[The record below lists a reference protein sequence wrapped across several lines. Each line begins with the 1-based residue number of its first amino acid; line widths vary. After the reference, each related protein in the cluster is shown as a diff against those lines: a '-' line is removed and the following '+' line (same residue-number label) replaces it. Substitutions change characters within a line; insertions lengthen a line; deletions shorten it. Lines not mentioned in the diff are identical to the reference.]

1 MMPINWTSVPQAW
14 KANERVK
21 AIMKSA
27 QNECEACQCR
37 HLKRAGV
44 QNTKVISISIL
55 EIGQG
60 GIRLRTKLFAIAVC
74 LFLLLMVVFIAPT
87 YGVGEGEWITSYTV
101 ENSQTGQKLIEAD
114 FKTSSEPTIYAPII
128 SGEELKVTFTV
139 NVFTSGSG
147 NLKLSTFMQ
156 KPSGG
161 QYWELVPDDYDLG
174 AGYTPNL
181 ASMSFSWEKGTFEM
195 ICYGKANT
203 VIKSTNITLVQL
215 SGATGDVLDAIQ
227 VVVLTAGADE
237 YQNLFDQKEAKL
249 QGLIDSGVAVG
260 YIEMYENVLNQ
271 SKALVNKGYVNE
283 AIALLNAIPSSGEPM
298 GSALEMIMLP
308 AIGVAAAAAVI
319 LAFMFLRAR
328 GKNSYVQL
336 VIEDQI
342 KDLEGLTLRAAKI
355 DRTIS
360 SSLET
365 VKDRLKNLVGM

>member
-1 MMPINWTSVPQAW
+1 
-14 KANERVK
+14 
-21 AIMKSA
+21 
-27 QNECEACQCR
+27 
-37 HLKRAGV
+37 
-44 QNTKVISISIL
+44 
-55 EIGQG
+55 
-60 GIRLRTKLFAIAVC
+60 
-74 LFLLLMVVFIAPT
+74 
-87 YGVGEGEWITSYTV
+87 
-101 ENSQTGQKLIEAD
+101 
-114 FKTSSEPTIYAPII
+114 
-128 SGEELKVTFTV
+128 
-139 NVFTSGSG
+139 
-147 NLKLSTFMQ
+147 MQ